1 MINIKRLFCVA
12 SISYI
17 IGIIMRLYFGS
28 IAFLSIPIAVII
40 LLITKNKKIIVILIC
55 LIISIGYVSIL
66 ENKYSKIS
74 DMPIKE
80 MVTIISD
87 IQEKEYKKVCTAKI
101 VRNNKKILI
110 NIKMSQDIPSIKYGD
125 SLYIEG
131 EFKQP
136 EEARNYKGYNYKQYL
151 KTKKII
157 GTVELEKAKILKSSN
172 GSFIHNIQKYIK
184 DTINGTLT
192 DEEGNLLLAILL
204 GDKDKLSEDIQ
215 ESFKTSNLSHM
226 LAVSGAHVS
235 YIILGL
241 TYVLQN
247 SIIGKKNEKIV
258 CIIFLLFFMAITNF
272 TPSVTRA
279 CIMAVL
285 TLFSGIIYRKSDVY
299 TNISVAALITLIFN
313 PYNLLDLGFQLS
325 YGGTIGIIIFIKRI
339 QEKKSN
345 SKVINYIKQMA
356 LVSIYAN
363 IIIIPIMMYHFNTV
377 SFTFIISNIM
387 ASPILGI
394 IVITGFLFI
403 IASITVK
410 PLTRL
415 IAIFIKP
422 ILSILIKI
430 SQICSK
436 LPFSNI
442 LVVTPY
448 MFNVISYYAIILY
461 CIKSKK
467 NNKCKI
473 IICLLIVLILIN
485 FIIYIFPQ
493 KLRIFFID
501 VGQGDSTLIIT
512 PDKKTVLIDGG
523 GSDSFDVGEK
533 VLLPYLL
540 DRRILK
546 IDYVLI
552 SHFDTD
558 HCGGILT
565 IMEKVKVKNIIISEQ
580 AEHSENYER
589 FKKLMIH
596 KKIRLIEVKKG
607 DKIKIG
613 RYSEFKILFP
623 TSRLLSENPLNNN
636 SIVAQFN
643 YNNFKMLFTGDIEKL
658 AEQQIL
664 KAEKAEIRADI
675 LKVAHHGSK
684 TSSIPEFIKAVKP
697 KIALIGVGKN
707 NTFGH
712 PNKQTIKNLENIKCR
727 IYRTDI
733 QGEIIIKIDQKGRM
747 NVKSKLKIK

>member
-1 MINIKRLFCVA
+1 
-12 SISYI
+12 
-17 IGIIMRLYFGS
+17 MRLYFGS

-512 PDKKTVLIDGG
+512 PDIKTVLVDGG

-546 IDYVLI
+546 VDYVLI

-664 KAEKAEIRADI
+664 KTEKAEIRADI

-684 TSSIPEFIKAVKP
+684 TSSIPEFIKAVRP

-712 PNKQTIKNLENIKCR
+712 PNQQTIKNLENIKCR
-727 IYRTDI
+727 IYRTDL
-733 QGEIIIKIDQKGRM
+733 QGEIIIKIDQKGSM

>member
-1 MINIKRLFCVA
+1 
-12 SISYI
+12 
-17 IGIIMRLYFGS
+17 MRLYFGS

-157 GTVELEKAKILKSSN
+157 GTVELEKVKILKSSN
-172 GSFIHNIQKYIK
+172 GSFIHNIQKYIR

-247 SIIGKKNEKIV
+247 SIIGKKNGKIV
-258 CIIFLLFFMAITNF
+258 CIIFLLAFMAITNF

-279 CIMAVL
+279 CIMAIL
-285 TLFSGIIYRKSDVY
+285 TLLSSIIYRKSDVY

-313 PYNLLDLGFQLS
+313 PYSLLDLGFQLS

-387 ASPILGI
+387 ASPILVI

-403 IASITVK
+403 ITSITAK

-422 ILSILIKI
+422 ILSILIKV

-546 IDYVLI
+546 VDYVLI

-589 FKKLMIH
+589 FKKLMIN

-664 KAEKAEIRADI
+664 KTEKAEIRADI

-684 TSSIPEFIKAVKP
+684 TSSIPEFIKAVRP

-712 PNKQTIKNLENIKCR
+712 PNQQTIKNLENIKCR
-727 IYRTDI
+727 IYRTDL

>member
-1 MINIKRLFCVA
+1 
-12 SISYI
+12 
-17 IGIIMRLYFGS
+17 MRLYFGS

-87 IQEKEYKKVCTAKI
+87 IQEKEYKKVCIAKI

-157 GTVELEKAKILKSSN
+157 GTVELEKVKILKSSN
-172 GSFIHNIQKYIK
+172 GSFIHNIQKYIR

-247 SIIGKKNEKIV
+247 SIIGKKNGKIV
-258 CIIFLLFFMAITNF
+258 CIIFLLAFMAITNF

-279 CIMAVL
+279 CIMAIL
-285 TLFSGIIYRKSDVY
+285 TLFSSIIYRKSDVY

-313 PYNLLDLGFQLS
+313 PYSLLDLGFQLS

-512 PDKKTVLIDGG
+512 PDKKTVLVDGG

-546 IDYVLI
+546 VDYVLI

-596 KKIRLIEVKKG
+596 KRIRLIEVKKG

-664 KAEKAEIRADI
+664 KTEKAEIRADI

-684 TSSIPEFIKAVKP
+684 TSSIPEFIKAVRP

-712 PNKQTIKNLENIKCR
+712 PNQQTIKNLENIKCR
-727 IYRTDI
+727 IYRTDL

>member
-1 MINIKRLFCVA
+1 
-12 SISYI
+12 
-17 IGIIMRLYFGS
+17 MRLYFGS

-151 KTKKII
+151 KTKKVI

-172 GSFIHNIQKYIK
+172 GSFIHNIQKYIR

-247 SIIGKKNEKIV
+247 SIIGKKNGKIV
-258 CIIFLLFFMAITNF
+258 CIFFLLVFMAITNF

-313 PYNLLDLGFQLS
+313 PYSLLDLGFQLS

-664 KAEKAEIRADI
+664 KTEKAEIRADI

-684 TSSIPEFIKAVKP
+684 TSSIPEFIKAVRP

-712 PNKQTIKNLENIKCR
+712 PNQQTIKNLENIKCR
-727 IYRTDI
+727 IYRTDL

>member
-1 MINIKRLFCVA
+1 
-12 SISYI
+12 
-17 IGIIMRLYFGS
+17 MRLYFGS
-28 IAFLSIPIAVII
+28 IAFLSIPIAAII

-131 EFKQP
+131 EFKKP

-247 SIIGKKNEKIV
+247 SIIGKKNGKIV
-258 CIIFLLFFMAITNF
+258 CIFFLLVFMAITNF

-285 TLFSGIIYRKSDVY
+285 TLFSGIVYRKSDVY

-313 PYNLLDLGFQLS
+313 PYSLLDLGFQLS

-345 SKVINYIKQMA
+345 SKVVNYIKQMA

-377 SFTFIISNIM
+377 SLTFIISNIM

-394 IVITGFLFI
+394 IVINGFLFI
-403 IASITVK
+403 ITSITVK

-512 PDKKTVLIDGG
+512 PDKKTVLVDGG

-546 IDYVLI
+546 VDYVLI

-664 KAEKAEIRADI
+664 KTEKAEIRADI

-684 TSSIPEFIKAVKP
+684 TSSIPEFIKAVRP
-697 KIALIGVGKN
+697 KIVLIGVGKN

-712 PNKQTIKNLENIKCR
+712 PNQQTIKNLENIKCR
-727 IYRTDI
+727 IYRTDL

>member
-1 MINIKRLFCVA
+1 
-12 SISYI
+12 
-17 IGIIMRLYFGS
+17 MRLYFGS

-157 GTVELEKAKILKSSN
+157 GTVELEKVKILKSSN
-172 GSFIHNIQKYIK
+172 GSFIHNIQKYIR

-247 SIIGKKNEKIV
+247 SIIGKKNGKIV
-258 CIIFLLFFMAITNF
+258 CIIFLLAFMAITNF

-279 CIMAVL
+279 CIMAIL

-313 PYNLLDLGFQLS
+313 PYSLLDLGFQLS

-377 SFTFIISNIM
+377 SLTFIISNIM

-403 IASITVK
+403 ITSITVK

-546 IDYVLI
+546 VDYVLI

-664 KAEKAEIRADI
+664 KTEKAEIRADI

-684 TSSIPEFIKAVKP
+684 TSSIPEFIKAVRP
-697 KIALIGVGKN
+697 RIALIGVGKN

-712 PNKQTIKNLENIKCR
+712 PNQQTIKNLENIKCR
-727 IYRTDI
+727 IYRTDL
-733 QGEIIIKIDQKGRM
+733 QGEIIIRID
-747 NVKSKLKIK
+747 

>member
-1 MINIKRLFCVA
+1 VINIKRLFCVA

-28 IAFLSIPIAVII
+28 IAFLSIPIAIII

-247 SIIGKKNEKIV
+247 SIIGKKNGKIV
-258 CIIFLLFFMAITNF
+258 CIIFLLVFMAITNF

-403 IASITVK
+403 ITSITVK
-410 PLTRL
+410 PLTSL

-546 IDYVLI
+546 VDYVLI

-712 PNKQTIKNLENIKCR
+712 PNQQTIKNLENIKCR
-727 IYRTDI
+727 IYRTDL

>member
-1 MINIKRLFCVA
+1 
-12 SISYI
+12 
-17 IGIIMRLYFGS
+17 MRLYFGS

-157 GTVELEKAKILKSSN
+157 GTVELEKVKILKSSN
-172 GSFIHNIQKYIK
+172 GSFIHNIQKYIR

-247 SIIGKKNEKIV
+247 SIIGKKNGKIV
-258 CIIFLLFFMAITNF
+258 CIIFLLAFMAITNF

-279 CIMAVL
+279 CIMAIL
-285 TLFSGIIYRKSDVY
+285 TLFSSIIYRKSDVY
-299 TNISVAALITLIFN
+299 TNISVVALITLIFN
-313 PYNLLDLGFQLS
+313 PYSLLDLGFQLS

>member
-1 MINIKRLFCVA
+1 
-12 SISYI
+12 
-17 IGIIMRLYFGS
+17 MRLYFGS

-523 GSDSFDVGEK
+523 GSDSFDVGKK

-712 PNKQTIKNLENIKCR
+712 PNQQTIKNLENIKCR
-727 IYRTDI
+727 IYRTDL

>member
-1 MINIKRLFCVA
+1 
-12 SISYI
+12 
-17 IGIIMRLYFGS
+17 MRLYFGS

-157 GTVELEKAKILKSSN
+157 GTVELEKVKILKSSN
-172 GSFIHNIQKYIK
+172 GSFIHNIQKYIR

-247 SIIGKKNEKIV
+247 SIIGKKNGKIV
-258 CIIFLLFFMAITNF
+258 CIIFLLAFMAITNF

-279 CIMAVL
+279 CIMAIL
-285 TLFSGIIYRKSDVY
+285 TLFSSIIYRKSDVY

-313 PYNLLDLGFQLS
+313 PYSLLDLGFQLS

-403 IASITVK
+403 ITSITVK

-523 GSDSFDVGEK
+523 GSDSFDVGKK

-712 PNKQTIKNLENIKCR
+712 PNQQTIKNLENIKCR
-727 IYRTDI
+727 IYRTDL

>member
-1 MINIKRLFCVA
+1 
-12 SISYI
+12 
-17 IGIIMRLYFGS
+17 MRLYFGS

-415 IAIFIKP
+415 IAILIKP

>member
-1 MINIKRLFCVA
+1 
-12 SISYI
+12 
-17 IGIIMRLYFGS
+17 MRLYFGS

-247 SIIGKKNEKIV
+247 SIIGKKNGKIV
-258 CIIFLLFFMAITNF
+258 CIIFLLVFMAITNF

-313 PYNLLDLGFQLS
+313 PYSLLDLGFQLS

-377 SFTFIISNIM
+377 SFTLIISNIM

-523 GSDSFDVGEK
+523 GSDCFDVGEK
-533 VLLPYLL
+533 VFLPYLL

-546 IDYVLI
+546 VDYVLI

-712 PNKQTIKNLENIKCR
+712 PNQQTIKNLENIKCR
-727 IYRTDI
+727 IYRTDL

>member
-1 MINIKRLFCVA
+1 
-12 SISYI
+12 
-17 IGIIMRLYFGS
+17 MRLYFGS
-28 IAFLSIPIAVII
+28 IAFLSIPIAIII

-110 NIKMSQDIPSIKYGD
+110 NIKMSQDIPSMKYGD

-184 DTINGTLT
+184 DTRNGTLT

-247 SIIGKKNEKIV
+247 SIIGKKNGKIV
-258 CIIFLLFFMAITNF
+258 CIFFLLVFMAITNF

-313 PYNLLDLGFQLS
+313 PYSLLDLGFQLS

-523 GSDSFDVGEK
+523 GSDSFDVGKK

-596 KKIRLIEVKKG
+596 KKIRLIEVKKW

-712 PNKQTIKNLENIKCR
+712 PNQQTIKNLENIKCR
-727 IYRTDI
+727 IYRTDL

>member
-1 MINIKRLFCVA
+1 
-12 SISYI
+12 
-17 IGIIMRLYFGS
+17 MRLYFGS
-28 IAFLSIPIAVII
+28 IAFLSIPIAIII

-110 NIKMSQDIPSIKYGD
+110 NIKMSQDIPSMKYGD

-184 DTINGTLT
+184 DTRNGTLT

-247 SIIGKKNEKIV
+247 SIIGKKNGKIV
-258 CIIFLLFFMAITNF
+258 CIFFLLVFMAITNF

-279 CIMAVL
+279 CIMAGL

-313 PYNLLDLGFQLS
+313 PYSLLDLGFQLS

-596 KKIRLIEVKKG
+596 KKIRLIEVKKW

-675 LKVAHHGSK
+675 LKVAYHGSK

-712 PNKQTIKNLENIKCR
+712 PNQQTIKNLENIKCR
-727 IYRTDI
+727 IYRTDL

>member
-1 MINIKRLFCVA
+1 
-12 SISYI
+12 
-17 IGIIMRLYFGS
+17 MRLYFGS

-157 GTVELEKAKILKSSN
+157 GTVELEKVKILKSSN
-172 GSFIHNIQKYIK
+172 GSFIHNIQKYIR

-215 ESFKTSNLSHM
+215 ESFNTSNLSHM

-247 SIIGKKNEKIV
+247 SIIGKKNGKIV
-258 CIIFLLFFMAITNF
+258 CIIFLLAFMAITNF

-279 CIMAVL
+279 CIMAIL

-313 PYNLLDLGFQLS
+313 PYGLLDLGFQLS

-546 IDYVLI
+546 VDYVLI

-712 PNKQTIKNLENIKCR
+712 PNQQTIKNLENIKCR
-727 IYRTDI
+727 IYRTDL
-733 QGEIIIKIDQKGRM
+733 QGEIIIRIDQKGRM

>member
-1 MINIKRLFCVA
+1 
-12 SISYI
+12 
-17 IGIIMRLYFGS
+17 MRLYFGS

-80 MVTIISD
+80 MVTITSD
-87 IQEKEYKKVCTAKI
+87 IQEKEYEKVCTAKI
-101 VRNNKKILI
+101 VKSNKKILI
-110 NIKMSQDIPSIKYGD
+110 NIKMSQNIPSIKYGD

-157 GTVELEKAKILKSSN
+157 GTVELEKVKILKSSN
-172 GSFIHNIQKYIK
+172 GSFIHNIQKYIR

-226 LAVSGAHVS
+226 LAVSGANVS

-247 SIIGKKNEKIV
+247 SIIGKKNGKIV
-258 CIIFLLFFMAITNF
+258 CIIFLLAFMAITNF

-285 TLFSGIIYRKSDVY
+285 TLFSSIIYRKSDVY

-313 PYNLLDLGFQLS
+313 PYSLLDLGFQLS

-664 KAEKAEIRADI
+664 KTEKAEIRADI

-684 TSSIPEFIKAVKP
+684 TSSIPEFIKAVRP

-712 PNKQTIKNLENIKCR
+712 PNQQTIKNLENIKCR
-727 IYRTDI
+727 IYRTDL

>member
-1 MINIKRLFCVA
+1 
-12 SISYI
+12 
-17 IGIIMRLYFGS
+17 MRLYFGS

-157 GTVELEKAKILKSSN
+157 ETVELEKVKILKSSN
-172 GSFIHNIQKYIK
+172 GSFIHNIQKYIR

-247 SIIGKKNEKIV
+247 SIIGKKNGKIV
-258 CIIFLLFFMAITNF
+258 CIIFLLAFMAITNF

-279 CIMAVL
+279 CIMAIL
-285 TLFSGIIYRKSDVY
+285 TLFSSIIYRKSDVY

-313 PYNLLDLGFQLS
+313 PYSLLDLGFQLS

-664 KAEKAEIRADI
+664 KTEKAEIRADI

-684 TSSIPEFIKAVKP
+684 TSSIPEFIKAVRP

-712 PNKQTIKNLENIKCR
+712 PNQQTIKNLENIKCR
-727 IYRTDI
+727 IYRTDL

>member
-1 MINIKRLFCVA
+1 
-12 SISYI
+12 
-17 IGIIMRLYFGS
+17 MRLYFGS
-28 IAFLSIPIAVII
+28 IAFLSIPIAIII

-157 GTVELEKAKILKSSN
+157 GTVELEKVKILKSSN
-172 GSFIHNIQKYIK
+172 GSFIHNIQKYIR

-247 SIIGKKNEKIV
+247 SIIGKKNGKIV
-258 CIIFLLFFMAITNF
+258 CIIFLLAFMAITNF

-279 CIMAVL
+279 CIMAIL
-285 TLFSGIIYRKSDVY
+285 TLFSSIIYRKSDVY

-313 PYNLLDLGFQLS
+313 PYSLLDLGFQLS

-512 PDKKTVLIDGG
+512 PDIKTVLVDGG

-546 IDYVLI
+546 VDYVLI

-664 KAEKAEIRADI
+664 KTEKAEIRADI

-684 TSSIPEFIKAVKP
+684 TSSIPEFIKAVRP

-712 PNKQTIKNLENIKCR
+712 PNQQTIKNLENIKCR
-727 IYRTDI
+727 IYRTDL
-733 QGEIIIKIDQKGRM
+733 QGEIIIKIDQKGSM

>member
-1 MINIKRLFCVA
+1 
-12 SISYI
+12 
-17 IGIIMRLYFGS
+17 MRLYFGS

-151 KTKKII
+151 KTKKVI

-172 GSFIHNIQKYIK
+172 GSFIHNIQKYIR

-247 SIIGKKNEKIV
+247 SIIGKKNGKIV
-258 CIIFLLFFMAITNF
+258 CIIFLLAFMAITNF

-279 CIMAVL
+279 CIMAIL
-285 TLFSGIIYRKSDVY
+285 TLFSSIIYRKSDVY

-313 PYNLLDLGFQLS
+313 PYSLLDLGFQLS

-473 IICLLIVLILIN
+473 IICLLIVLILTN

-664 KAEKAEIRADI
+664 KTEKAEIRADI

-684 TSSIPEFIKAVKP
+684 TSSIPEFIKAVRP

-712 PNKQTIKNLENIKCR
+712 PNQQTIKNLENIKCR
-727 IYRTDI
+727 IYRTDL

>member
-1 MINIKRLFCVA
+1 
-12 SISYI
+12 
-17 IGIIMRLYFGS
+17 MRLYFGS
-28 IAFLSIPIAVII
+28 IAFLSIPIAIII

-110 NIKMSQDIPSIKYGD
+110 NIKMSQDIPSMKYGD

-184 DTINGTLT
+184 DTRNGTLT

-215 ESFKTSNLSHM
+215 VSFKTSNLSHM

-247 SIIGKKNEKIV
+247 SIIGKKNGKIV
-258 CIIFLLFFMAITNF
+258 CIFFLLVFMAITNF

-313 PYNLLDLGFQLS
+313 PYSLLDLGFQLS

-589 FKKLMIH
+589 SKKLMIH

-712 PNKQTIKNLENIKCR
+712 PNQQTIKNLENIKCR
-727 IYRTDI
+727 IYRTDL

>member
-1 MINIKRLFCVA
+1 
-12 SISYI
+12 
-17 IGIIMRLYFGS
+17 MRLYFGS

-157 GTVELEKAKILKSSN
+157 GTVELEKVKILKSSN
-172 GSFIHNIQKYIK
+172 GSFIHNIQKYIR

-215 ESFKTSNLSHM
+215 ESFNTSNLSHM

-247 SIIGKKNEKIV
+247 SIIGKKNGKIV
-258 CIIFLLFFMAITNF
+258 CIIFLLAFMAITNF

-279 CIMAVL
+279 CIMAIL
-285 TLFSGIIYRKSDVY
+285 TLFSSIIYRKSDVY

-313 PYNLLDLGFQLS
+313 PYGLLDLGFQLS

-523 GSDSFDVGEK
+523 GSDSFDVGKK

-664 KAEKAEIRADI
+664 KTEKAEIRADI

-684 TSSIPEFIKAVKP
+684 TSSIPEFIKAVRP

-712 PNKQTIKNLENIKCR
+712 PNQQTIKNLENIKCR
-727 IYRTDI
+727 IYRTDL

>member
-1 MINIKRLFCVA
+1 
-12 SISYI
+12 
-17 IGIIMRLYFGS
+17 MRLYFGS

-172 GSFIHNIQKYIK
+172 GSFIHNIQKYIR

-247 SIIGKKNEKIV
+247 SIIGKKNGKIV
-258 CIIFLLFFMAITNF
+258 CIFFLLVFMAITNF

-313 PYNLLDLGFQLS
+313 PYSLLDLGFQLS

-684 TSSIPEFIKAVKP
+684 TSSIPEFIKAVRP

-712 PNKQTIKNLENIKCR
+712 PNQQTIKNLENIKCR
-727 IYRTDI
+727 IYRTDL

>member
-1 MINIKRLFCVA
+1 
-12 SISYI
+12 
-17 IGIIMRLYFGS
+17 MRLYFGS
-28 IAFLSIPIAVII
+28 IAFLSIPIAIII

-110 NIKMSQDIPSIKYGD
+110 NIKMSQDIPSMKYGD

-184 DTINGTLT
+184 DTRNGTLT

-247 SIIGKKNEKIV
+247 SIIGKKNGKIV
-258 CIIFLLFFMAITNF
+258 CIFFLLVFMAITNF

-313 PYNLLDLGFQLS
+313 PYSLLDLGFQLS

-387 ASPILGI
+387 ASSILGI

-589 FKKLMIH
+589 SKKLMIH

-712 PNKQTIKNLENIKCR
+712 PNQQTIKNLENIKCR
-727 IYRTDI
+727 IYRTDL

>member
-1 MINIKRLFCVA
+1 
-12 SISYI
+12 
-17 IGIIMRLYFGS
+17 MRLYFGS
-28 IAFLSIPIAVII
+28 IAFLSIPIAIII

-110 NIKMSQDIPSIKYGD
+110 NIKMSQDIPSMKYGD

-247 SIIGKKNEKIV
+247 SIIGKKNGKIV
-258 CIIFLLFFMAITNF
+258 CIIFLLVFMAITNF

-403 IASITVK
+403 ITSITVK
-410 PLTRL
+410 PLTSL

-546 IDYVLI
+546 VDYVLI

-712 PNKQTIKNLENIKCR
+712 PNQQTIKNLENIKCR
-727 IYRTDI
+727 IYRTDL

>member
-1 MINIKRLFCVA
+1 
-12 SISYI
+12 
-17 IGIIMRLYFGS
+17 MRLYFGS
-28 IAFLSIPIAVII
+28 IAFLSIPIAIII

-247 SIIGKKNEKIV
+247 SIIGKKNGKIV
-258 CIIFLLFFMAITNF
+258 CIIFLLVFMAITNF

-403 IASITVK
+403 ITSITVK
-410 PLTRL
+410 PLTSL

-546 IDYVLI
+546 VDYVLI

-697 KIALIGVGKN
+697 KIALIGVVKN

-712 PNKQTIKNLENIKCR
+712 PNQQTIKNLENIKCR
-727 IYRTDI
+727 IYRTDL

>member
-1 MINIKRLFCVA
+1 
-12 SISYI
+12 
-17 IGIIMRLYFGS
+17 MRLYFGS
-28 IAFLSIPIAVII
+28 IAFLSIPIAIII

-157 GTVELEKAKILKSSN
+157 GTVELEKVKILKSSN
-172 GSFIHNIQKYIK
+172 GSFIHNIQKYIR

-247 SIIGKKNEKIV
+247 SIIGKKNGKIV
-258 CIIFLLFFMAITNF
+258 CIIFLLAFMAITNF

-279 CIMAVL
+279 CIMAIL
-285 TLFSGIIYRKSDVY
+285 TLFSSIIYRKSDVY

-313 PYNLLDLGFQLS
+313 PYSLLDLGFQLS

-403 IASITVK
+403 ITSITVK

-546 IDYVLI
+546 VDYVLI

-664 KAEKAEIRADI
+664 KTEKAEIRADI

-684 TSSIPEFIKAVKP
+684 TSSIPEFIKAVRP

-712 PNKQTIKNLENIKCR
+712 PNQQTIKNLENIKCR
-727 IYRTDI
+727 IYRTDL

>member
-1 MINIKRLFCVA
+1 
-12 SISYI
+12 
-17 IGIIMRLYFGS
+17 MRLYFGS
-28 IAFLSIPIAVII
+28 IAFLSIPIAIII
-40 LLITKNKKIIVILIC
+40 LLITKNKKIILILIC

-110 NIKMSQDIPSIKYGD
+110 NIKMSQDIPSMKYGD

-184 DTINGTLT
+184 DTRNGTLT

-247 SIIGKKNEKIV
+247 SIIGKKNGKIV
-258 CIIFLLFFMAITNF
+258 CIFFLLVFMAITNF

-313 PYNLLDLGFQLS
+313 PYSLLDLGFQLS

-589 FKKLMIH
+589 SKKLMIH

-712 PNKQTIKNLENIKCR
+712 PNQQTIKNLENIKCR
-727 IYRTDI
+727 IYRTDL

>member
-1 MINIKRLFCVA
+1 
-12 SISYI
+12 
-17 IGIIMRLYFGS
+17 MRLYFGS
-28 IAFLSIPIAVII
+28 IAFLSIPIAAII

-110 NIKMSQDIPSIKYGD
+110 NIKMSQDIPSMKYGD

-184 DTINGTLT
+184 DTRNGTLT

-247 SIIGKKNEKIV
+247 SIIGKKNGKIV
-258 CIIFLLFFMAITNF
+258 CIIFLLAFMAITNF

-279 CIMAVL
+279 CIMAIL
-285 TLFSGIIYRKSDVY
+285 TLFSSIIYRKSDVY
-299 TNISVAALITLIFN
+299 TNISVVALITLIFN
-313 PYNLLDLGFQLS
+313 PYSLLDLGFQLS

-664 KAEKAEIRADI
+664 KTEKAEIRADI

-684 TSSIPEFIKAVKP
+684 TSSIPEFIKAVRP

-712 PNKQTIKNLENIKCR
+712 PNQQTIKNLENIKCR
-727 IYRTDI
+727 IYRTDL

>member
-1 MINIKRLFCVA
+1 
-12 SISYI
+12 
-17 IGIIMRLYFGS
+17 MRLYFGS
-28 IAFLSIPIAVII
+28 IAFLSIPIAIII

-172 GSFIHNIQKYIK
+172 GSFIHNIQKYIR

-247 SIIGKKNEKIV
+247 SIIGKKNGKIV
-258 CIIFLLFFMAITNF
+258 CIIFLLVFMAITNF

-313 PYNLLDLGFQLS
+313 PYSLLDLGFQLS

-512 PDKKTVLIDGG
+512 PDIKTVLVDGG

-546 IDYVLI
+546 VDYVLI

-664 KAEKAEIRADI
+664 KTEKAEIRADI

-684 TSSIPEFIKAVKP
+684 TSSIPEFIKAVRP

-712 PNKQTIKNLENIKCR
+712 PNQQTIKNLENIKCR
-727 IYRTDI
+727 IYRTDL
-733 QGEIIIKIDQKGRM
+733 QGEIIIKIDQKGSM

>member
-1 MINIKRLFCVA
+1 
-12 SISYI
+12 
-17 IGIIMRLYFGS
+17 MRLYFGS

-110 NIKMSQDIPSIKYGD
+110 NIKMSQDIPSMKYGD

-184 DTINGTLT
+184 DTRNGTLT
-192 DEEGNLLLAILL
+192 DEEGNLLLAILS

-247 SIIGKKNEKIV
+247 SIIGKKNGKIV
-258 CIIFLLFFMAITNF
+258 CIFFLLVFMAITNF

-313 PYNLLDLGFQLS
+313 PYSLLDLGFQLS

-523 GSDSFDVGEK
+523 GSDSFDVGKK

-712 PNKQTIKNLENIKCR
+712 PNQQTIKNLENIKCR
-727 IYRTDI
+727 IYRTDL

>member
-1 MINIKRLFCVA
+1 
-12 SISYI
+12 
-17 IGIIMRLYFGS
+17 MRLYFGS

-125 SLYIEG
+125 SIYIEG

>member
-1 MINIKRLFCVA
+1 
-12 SISYI
+12 
-17 IGIIMRLYFGS
+17 MRLYFGS

-157 GTVELEKAKILKSSN
+157 GTVELEKVKILKSSN
-172 GSFIHNIQKYIK
+172 GSFIHNIQKYIR

-215 ESFKTSNLSHM
+215 ESFNTSNLSHM

-247 SIIGKKNEKIV
+247 SIIGKKNGKIV
-258 CIIFLLFFMAITNF
+258 CIIFLLAFMAITNF

-279 CIMAVL
+279 CIMAIL

-313 PYNLLDLGFQLS
+313 PYGLLDLGFQLS

-403 IASITVK
+403 ITSITVK

-546 IDYVLI
+546 VDYVLI

-712 PNKQTIKNLENIKCR
+712 PNQQTIKNLENIKCR
-727 IYRTDI
+727 IYRTDL
-733 QGEIIIKIDQKGRM
+733 QGEIIIRIDQKGRM

>member
-1 MINIKRLFCVA
+1 
-12 SISYI
+12 
-17 IGIIMRLYFGS
+17 MRLYFGS

-215 ESFKTSNLSHM
+215 ERFKTSNLSHM

-313 PYNLLDLGFQLS
+313 PYSLLDLGFQLS

-596 KKIRLIEVKKG
+596 KKIRLIEVKKW

-712 PNKQTIKNLENIKCR
+712 PNQQTIKNLENIKCR
-727 IYRTDI
+727 IYRTDL

>member
-1 MINIKRLFCVA
+1 
-12 SISYI
+12 
-17 IGIIMRLYFGS
+17 MRLYFGS
-28 IAFLSIPIAVII
+28 IAFLSIPIAIII

-87 IQEKEYKKVCTAKI
+87 IQGKEYKKVCTAKI

-157 GTVELEKAKILKSSN
+157 ETVELEKVKILKSSN
-172 GSFIHNIQKYIK
+172 GSFIHNIQKYIR
-184 DTINGTLT
+184 DTINGILT

-247 SIIGKKNEKIV
+247 SIIGKKNGKIV
-258 CIIFLLFFMAITNF
+258 CIIFLLAFMAITNF

-279 CIMAVL
+279 CIMAIL
-285 TLFSGIIYRKSDVY
+285 TLFSSIIYRKSDVY

-313 PYNLLDLGFQLS
+313 PYSLLDLGFQLS

-523 GSDSFDVGEK
+523 GSDSFDVGKK

-712 PNKQTIKNLENIKCR
+712 PNQQTIKNLENIKCR
-727 IYRTDI
+727 IYRTDL

>member
-1 MINIKRLFCVA
+1 
-12 SISYI
+12 
-17 IGIIMRLYFGS
+17 MRLYFGS
-28 IAFLSIPIAVII
+28 IAFLSIPIAIII

-157 GTVELEKAKILKSSN
+157 GTVELEKVKILKSSN
-172 GSFIHNIQKYIK
+172 GSFIHNIQKYIR

-247 SIIGKKNEKIV
+247 SIIGKKNGKIV
-258 CIIFLLFFMAITNF
+258 CIIFLLAFMAITNF

-279 CIMAVL
+279 CIMAIL
-285 TLFSGIIYRKSDVY
+285 TLFSSIIYRKSDVY

-313 PYNLLDLGFQLS
+313 PYSLLDLGFQLS

-430 SQICSK
+430 SQICFK

-684 TSSIPEFIKAVKP
+684 TSSIPEFIKAVRP

-712 PNKQTIKNLENIKCR
+712 PNQQTIKNLENIKCR
-727 IYRTDI
+727 IYRTDL

>member
-1 MINIKRLFCVA
+1 
-12 SISYI
+12 
-17 IGIIMRLYFGS
+17 MRLYFGS
-28 IAFLSIPIAVII
+28 IAFLSIPIAIII

-110 NIKMSQDIPSIKYGD
+110 NIKMSQDIPSMKYGD

-184 DTINGTLT
+184 DTRNGTLT

-247 SIIGKKNEKIV
+247 SIIGKKNGKIV
-258 CIIFLLFFMAITNF
+258 CIFFLLVFMAITNF

-313 PYNLLDLGFQLS
+313 PYSLLDLGFQLS

-339 QEKKSN
+339 QEKKLN

-712 PNKQTIKNLENIKCR
+712 PNQQTIKNLENIKCR
-727 IYRTDI
+727 IYRTDL

>member
-1 MINIKRLFCVA
+1 
-12 SISYI
+12 
-17 IGIIMRLYFGS
+17 MRLYFGS
-28 IAFLSIPIAVII
+28 IAFLSIPIAIII

-55 LIISIGYVSIL
+55 LIISIGCVSIL

-80 MVTIISD
+80 MVTITSD

-110 NIKMSQDIPSIKYGD
+110 NIKMSQDIPSMKYGD

-157 GTVELEKAKILKSSN
+157 GTVELEKVKILKSSN
-172 GSFIHNIQKYIK
+172 GSFIHNIQKYIR

-247 SIIGKKNEKIV
+247 SIIGKKNGKIV
-258 CIIFLLFFMAITNF
+258 CIIFLLAFMAITNF

-279 CIMAVL
+279 CIMAIL
-285 TLFSGIIYRKSDVY
+285 TLFSSIIYRKSDVY

-313 PYNLLDLGFQLS
+313 PYSLLDLGFQLS

-473 IICLLIVLILIN
+473 IICLLIVLILTN

-664 KAEKAEIRADI
+664 KTEKAEIRADI

-684 TSSIPEFIKAVKP
+684 TSSIPEFIKAVRP

-712 PNKQTIKNLENIKCR
+712 PNQQTIKNLENIKCR
-727 IYRTDI
+727 IYRTDL

>member
-1 MINIKRLFCVA
+1 
-12 SISYI
+12 
-17 IGIIMRLYFGS
+17 MRLYFGS

-157 GTVELEKAKILKSSN
+157 GTVELEKVKILKSSN
-172 GSFIHNIQKYIK
+172 GSFIHNIQKYIR

-247 SIIGKKNEKIV
+247 SIIGKKNGKIV
-258 CIIFLLFFMAITNF
+258 CIIFLLAFMAITNF

-279 CIMAVL
+279 CIMAIL
-285 TLFSGIIYRKSDVY
+285 TLFSSIIYRKSDVY

-313 PYNLLDLGFQLS
+313 PYSLLDLGFQLS

-664 KAEKAEIRADI
+664 KTEKAEIRADI

-684 TSSIPEFIKAVKP
+684 TSSILEFIKAVRP

-712 PNKQTIKNLENIKCR
+712 PNQQTIKNLENIKCR
-727 IYRTDI
+727 IYRTDL

>member
-1 MINIKRLFCVA
+1 M
-12 SISYI
+12 
-17 IGIIMRLYFGS
+17 
-28 IAFLSIPIAVII
+28 
-40 LLITKNKKIIVILIC
+40 ILIC

-157 GTVELEKAKILKSSN
+157 GTVELEKVKILKSSN
-172 GSFIHNIQKYIK
+172 GSFIHNIQKYIR

-247 SIIGKKNEKIV
+247 SIIGKKNGKIV
-258 CIIFLLFFMAITNF
+258 CIIFLLAFMAITNF

-279 CIMAVL
+279 CIMAIL

-313 PYNLLDLGFQLS
+313 PYSLLDLGFQLS

-377 SFTFIISNIM
+377 SLTFIISNIM

-403 IASITVK
+403 ITSITVK

-546 IDYVLI
+546 VDYVLI

-596 KKIRLIEVKKG
+596 KKIRLIEVNKG

-664 KAEKAEIRADI
+664 KTEKAEIRADI

-684 TSSIPEFIKAVKP
+684 TSSIPEFIKAVRP
-697 KIALIGVGKN
+697 RIALIGVGKN

-712 PNKQTIKNLENIKCR
+712 PNQQTIKNLENIKCR
-727 IYRTDI
+727 IYRTDL
-733 QGEIIIKIDQKGRM
+733 QGEIIIRIDQKGRM

>member
-1 MINIKRLFCVA
+1 
-12 SISYI
+12 
-17 IGIIMRLYFGS
+17 MRLYFGS

-697 KIALIGVGKN
+697 KIALIGVEKN